1 MEDNYTFNVDIE
13 TQKSTTSVA
22 SLRKEIKELKNVLL
36 TAEQG
41 TKEYNAALEQ
51 LGSDLGQIKDVNE
64 LAKASTKDFGQQ
76 MANVTGTLKGVSGG
90 VQAITGGLS
99 LMGVEMGE
107 DMKVLKT
114 LTSLMSMTEGIA
126 AVESGIKAFK
136 GLTTSIKTSTI
147 AQKGL
152 NAAMKANP
160 IGFIIAGVTTLAA
173 AVGMVTTAIRE
184 ARDAQWELNHAMET
198 AQAKEYIKAS
208 TKNFEDWKSALALQ
222 ERIMKA
228 QGQSEQEI
236 LEYRKSEI
244 LLQQQSLRADAK
256 KLEQN
261 SAYLEYLDAQKKEQE
276 ALAEWVENQ
285 YSRGRNKIRYLR
297 AKSHR
302 EELEQSEAVQE
313 AQKAI
318 LQNEQQRLEVAD
330 MLLATI
336 NDQKVA
342 LAQELA
348 DKKRLTQAEID
359 KLKKEKEAALKA
371 WKAAGVEWE
380 DGYGKLETSLHRLG
394 VALGKK
400 GNEAGVAFIDSFLK
414 GTQEKMTAGDFMNK
428 LAGFLV
434 QSNIDLKKTGE
445 LGADFRAIYE
455 ALLNRDKEYTAELQ
469 LNQQTRLLN
478 MANEKKSAE
487 DIRKQEQEDQRKNI
501 ALEIQLLQD
510 RLDFIISS
518 KSKELASEKTSLE
531 AQIANANARQ
541 VALEREITYSNAVLA
556 ADQAYIEAKK
566 KLHGD
571 ENQTEV
577 EAAKAYLEEKK
588 ELREQEKQIDYE
600 FWDWQYENTWSNFEK
615 QTVIKEAQLEAEKA
629 YQEQLLEAAKT
640 LGDKDTIDEIQARIQ
655 ELVDELNNLNLDK
668 SKATF
673 KAWGDSI
680 VKILGNVTDVM
691 GSLMSYYQ
699 TQTDEAVADLEDKLK
714 QNIIDQETYD
724 KESEKLKEE
733 QFERNKQFQIAQA
746 LINGAA
752 GIVQIIGDASL
763 PSYWAKLAA
772 IAATTLTT
780 GIEIA
785 TIRAQQYHGGKS
797 GGGSNNPGNGE
808 NWINVAPAYQLNDG
822 TNATTDRLD
831 QISSNQTSQRVY
843 ILESDIQ
850 SSNRRVQVR
859 ESNTRF

>member
-1 MEDNYTFNVDIE
+1 MENNYTFNVDIE
-13 TQKSTTSVA
+13 TGNSPKSLA
-22 SLRKEIKELKNVLL
+22 SLRKEAKELRNQLL
-36 TAEQG
+36 NLDQG
-41 TKEYNAALEQ
+41 TEEYANTLSQ
-51 LGSDLGQIKDVNE
+51 LGNTLGEIKNNTE
-64 LAKASTKDFGQQ
+64 LAKAVTKDFGQQ
-76 MANVTGTLKGVSGG
+76 MANVTGTLKGISGG

-107 DMKVLKT
+107 DTKVLKT
-114 LTSLMSMTEGIA
+114 LTSLMSMTQGIA

-136 GLTTSIKTSTI
+136 GLTTTIKTSTI

-160 IGFIIAGVTTLAA
+160 IGFIIAGVTALAA
-173 AVGMVTTAIRE
+173 AVGMVTTAIEE

-198 AQAKEYIKAS
+198 AQVKEYIKAS
-208 TKNFEDWKSALALQ
+208 TKNFEDWKATLALQ

-236 LEYRKSEI
+236 LEHRKSEI
-244 LLQQQSLRADAK
+244 LLQQQSLKADAK

-276 ALAEWVENQ
+276 ALAEWVDNQ
-285 YSRGRNKIRYLR
+285 YNRGQNKIRYLR
-297 AKSHR
+297 AKAHR
-302 EELEQSEAVQE
+302 EELEETEAVKKAQE
-313 AQKAI
+313 DI
-318 LQNEQQRLEVAD
+318 IQNGQQQLDVAN
-330 MLLATI
+330 MLLETI
-336 NDQKVA
+336 NDQRVA
-342 LAQELA
+342 SAQELA
-348 DKKRLTQAEID
+348 DKKKLTQAEIE
-359 KLKKEKEAALKA
+359 KLQKEKEAAIKA

-380 DGYGKLETSLHRLG
+380 NGYGKLETSLHRLG

-400 GNEAGVAFIDSFLK
+400 GNEAGVKFIDSFLE
-414 GTQEKMTAGDFMNK
+414 GTQEKMSASDFMNQ
-428 LAGFLV
+428 LAGFLTK
-434 QSNIDLKKTGE
+434 SGIDLKETGK
-445 LGADFRAIYE
+445 LGADFRAIYK
-455 ALLNRDKEYTAELQ
+455 ALLDRDKEYTAELQ

-487 DIRKQEQEDQRKNI
+487 DIRKQEQEDQRTNI
-501 ALEIQLLQD
+501 ALEIKLLQD

-556 ADQAYIEAKK
+556 ADQAYVEAKK
-566 KLHGD
+566 
-571 ENQTEV
+571 Q
-577 EAAKAYLEEKK
+577 
-588 ELREQEKQIDYE
+588 LRNQEKQTDYE

-615 QTVIKEAQLEAEKA
+615 QNSIRQAELEAEKA
-629 YQEQLLEAAKT
+629 YQKQLLAAAQE
-640 LGDKDTIDEIQARIQ
+640 LGDKDTINEIQARIN
-655 ELVDELNNLNLDK
+655 ELVDQLNNLKLDK

-699 TQTDEAVADLEDKLK
+699 TVTDEAVADLEDKLN
-714 QNIIDQETYD
+714 QNIIKQEEYD
-724 KESEKLKEE
+724 EQSEKLKEE
-733 QFERNKQFQIAQA
+733 QFERNKQFQLAQA

-763 PSYWAKLAA
+763 PSYWAKIAA
-772 IAATTLTT
+772 IAATTITT

-785 TIRAQQYHGGKS
+785 AIQAQHYHGGKS
-797 GGGSNNPGNGE
+797 SGGSTSSSGGGE
-808 NWINVAPAYQLNDG
+808 NWINVAPAYQMHDDTDQAQMTGAAVGSQLN
-822 TNATTDRLD
+822 
-831 QISSNQTSQRVY
+831 SQRVY

>member
-1 MEDNYTFNVDIE
+1 
-13 TQKSTTSVA
+13 
-22 SLRKEIKELKNVLL
+22 
-36 TAEQG
+36 
-41 TKEYNAALEQ
+41 
-51 LGSDLGQIKDVNE
+51 
-64 LAKASTKDFGQQ
+64 
-76 MANVTGTLKGVSGG
+76 
-90 VQAITGGLS
+90 
-99 LMGVEMGE
+99 MGVEMGE

-136 GLTTSIKTSTI
+136 GLTTAIKASTI

-160 IGFIIAGVTTLAA
+160 VGFIIAGVTALAA
-173 AVGMVTTAIRE
+173 AVGVVTSRIKE
-184 ARDAQWELNHAMET
+184 AEEAQWRLNHAMEL
-198 AQAKEYIKAS
+198 AKVNDYLANGAKDFA
-208 TKNFEDWKSALALQ
+208 DWKATLDYETRLL
-222 ERIMKA
+222 KA
-228 QGQSEQEI
+228 QGKTAQEIAEYRSEAIKARQQIIKDQEQEMRNTGALGREQEI
-236 LEYRKSEI
+236 LTRLEEIRAERQNAGLRETSRLISEQRALQEKLQEVRKSEDYLKGQRAI
-244 LLQQQSLRADAK
+244 KQNLEEQRDLSDMIIENARDATIALEEQSQAEKAASKAEIERIKAQQAAAK
-256 KLEQN
+256 K
-261 SAYLEYLDAQKKEQE
+261 AW
-276 ALAEWVENQ
+276 AE
-285 YSRGRNKIRYLR
+285 
-297 AKSHR
+297 
-302 EELEQSEAVQE
+302 
-313 AQKAI
+313 
-318 LQNEQQRLEVAD
+318 
-330 MLLATI
+330 
-336 NDQKVA
+336 
-342 LAQELA
+342 
-348 DKKRLTQAEID
+348 
-359 KLKKEKEAALKA
+359 
-371 WKAAGVEWE
+371 AGVQWKDE
-380 DGYGKLETSLHRLG
+380 YGKVETSLHRLG
-394 VALGKK
+394 VAMQKE
-400 GNEAGVAFIDSFLK
+400 GNQAGVDFINAFLD

-501 ALEIQLLQD
+501 VLEIQLLQD

-531 AQIANANARQ
+531 AQIANATARQ

-556 ADQAYIEAKK
+556 ADE
-566 KLHGD
+566 
-571 ENQTEV
+571 
-577 EAAKAYLEEKK
+577 AYLEKKK
-588 ELREQEKQIDYE
+588 ELREQEKQTDYE

-615 QTVIKEAQLEAEKA
+615 QNAIKQAQLEAEKA
-629 YQEQLLEAAKT
+629 YQEQLLAAAEE
-640 LGDKDTIDEIQARIQ
+640 LGDKDTIDEIQTRIQ
-655 ELVDELNNLNLDK
+655 ELVDELNNLDLSK

-691 GSLMSYYQ
+691 SSLMSYYQ

-724 KESEKLKEE
+724 KESEKLKKE
-733 QFERNKQFQIAQA
+733 QFERNKNFQIAQA

-785 TIRAQQYHGGKS
+785 TIRAQQYHPSGS
-797 GGGSNNPGNGE
+797 GGGGNNNPGSGE

-822 TNATTDRLD
+822 TGQAEMAGAAVGSQLN
-831 QISSNQTSQRVY
+831 SQRVY